1 MANTWKVRQIYRAT
15 VLRCLDGDTIRVC
28 WADRNLEYR
37 GPWTVRLSRI
47 DAAEMR
53 PHPTQA
59 AVTAKH
65 FLEHLVDGH
74 EVEIIPRRTWPDPYG
89 RIIADVRIGGKDVS
103 TELLAAGV
111 VTPYNAWLRKSR
123 RAQQ

>member
-1 MANTWKVRQIYRAT
+1 MASTWKIRQIYLAT
-15 VLRCLDGDTIRVC
+15 VLRCCDGDTIVVAWR
-28 WADRNLEYR
+28 DRNLEYR
-37 GPWTVRLSRI
+37 GPHVIRLSRI

-65 FLEHLVDGH
+65 FLQHLVDGK
-74 EVEIIPRRTWPDPYG
+74 EVEVIPRRSWPDPYG
-89 RIIADVRIGGKDVS
+89 RILADVRIGGKDVS

-111 VTPYNAWLRKSR
+111 VVPYNAVLRKSR

>member
-1 MANTWKVRQIYRAT
+1 MANTWKVRQIYLAT

-47 DAAEMR
+47 DAAEM
-53 PHPTQA
+53 HPFASPA
-59 AVTAKH
+59 AVAAKL
-65 FLEHLVDGH
+65 FLEHLVDGK
-74 EVEIIPRRTWPDPYG
+74 EVEVIPRRSWPDPYG
-89 RIIADVRIGGKDVS
+89 RIIADVRIRGMDVS
-103 TELLAAGV
+103 TELLAAGAV
-111 VTPYNAWLRKSR
+111 VPYNAMLRKSR

>member
-47 DAAEMR
+47 DAAEM
-53 PHPTQA
+53 HPFASPT
-59 AVTAKH
+59 AVTAKL
-65 FLEHLVDGH
+65 FLEHLVDGQL
-74 EVEIIPRRTWPDPYG
+74 VEIIPRRTWPDPYG
-89 RIIADVRIGGKDVS
+89 RMIADVRVGGKDVS

-111 VTPYNAWLRKSR
+111 VVPYSATLRKSR